1 MKRRIFALMLAL
13 LLCFMMPFGVLA
25 DTENEEATDAEA
37 QTEDKSEEGGAERYF
52 QVYILA
58 GAVIGAMVVVTVLYK
73 KKDEIRYL

>member
-1 MKRRIFALMLAL
+1 MRKRIFALVLAL
-13 LLCFMMPFGVLA
+13 WLCLAMPLGVFA
-25 DTENEEATDAEA
+25 DTETQAADVEEETVE
-37 QTEDKSEEGGAERYF
+37 QTEESGFERYF